1 MGEER
6 DRWDLNF
13 GEMRDELVSFLE
25 STEDAIMSLAT
36 SLGDR
41 VLARTILVACSGLDA
56 YFFTWKHSRKCG
68 QIRENP
74 KVALSRDRLAIEG
87 TAEILGGLFDER
99 NSACTDI
106 IRNKFP
112 EAIEKWKDRPG
123 MVLVKITPRE
133 AVFAGGPDEEP
144 HLKFIDLENG
154 SAYGERWAHY

>member
-6 DRWDLNF
+6 DRRDLNY
-13 GEMRDELVSFLE
+13 GEMKDELIIFLE
-25 STEDAIMSLAT
+25 SKENAVMSLAT
-36 SLGDR
+36 SQGDR
-41 VLARTILVACSGLDA
+41 VLSRTILVACSGFDI

-99 NSACTDI
+99 NSAYTDI

-112 EAIEKWKDRPG
+112 EAIENWKDRPG
-123 MVLVKITPRE
+123 MILVRVTPEE

-144 HLKFIDLENG
+144 NLKFIDLENR
-154 SAYGERWAHY
+154 SAYAERWAHY